1 MQTYIPY
8 QLRVKLKQ
16 IDPILDNK
24 WQQQLNAILS
34 ATPKEL
40 HEKIEER
47 YLKPKNIHWNYL
59 TATFEF
65 HGYIRLQ
72 DIPQY
77 TQYPELLQLAKNLQ
91 SSFDYLETYQT
102 DFQIA
107 DFLEW

>member
-40 HEKIEER
+40 HEKIEDR

-59 TATFEF
+59 TEIFEF
-65 HGYIRLQ
+65 HGYTSVYKTSRSTRNIQ
-72 DIPQY
+72 NY
-77 TQYPELLQLAKNLQ
+77 YNLPKI
-91 SSFDYLETYQT
+91 YK
-102 DFQIA
+102 IA
-107 DFLEW
+107 LPI